1 MKNEK
6 DSSKEP
12 LSEKDK
18 QKLRVLCSSFKSL
31 LQEFGYSSKSINS
44 ISISDETYLPITD
57 GYDIRYDSSASDFVR
72 CIWAYSIALME
83 TSKEVNGN
91 HPNMLIF
98 DEPKQQDAAMED
110 FKLFISNLAQYTDE
124 QIIVFA
130 SFEDNEQTF
139 KEITKGLN
147 FNYKYI
153 EGKMIQAEKK

>member
-1 MKNEK
+1 
-6 DSSKEP
+6 
-12 LSEKDK
+12 
-18 QKLRVLCSSFKSL
+18 
-31 LQEFGYSSKSINS
+31 
-44 ISISDETYLPITD
+44 
-57 GYDIRYDSSASDFVR
+57 
-72 CIWAYSIALME
+72 ME